1 MPDSDPLST
10 HLDNAMY
17 GPPKLHP
24 DEQRKYLGTFRERVS
39 LLITIEQLQHAQ
51 YQEAFKTE
59 LTEHPDLQAIFN
71 GHTGMSALK
80 PYLTIAGQL
89 QRAFTIVQDDFY
101 GDTPTSSGLV
111 VIAKTAINV
120 YPIAVEKKYPPKS
133 TQNTSTATANSNTGF
148 WQNIKHHL
156 GL

>member
-1 MPDSDPLST
+1 MPDKDQMTS

-24 DEQRKYLGTFRERVS
+24 DEQRTYLGTFRERVS
-39 LLITIEQLQHAQ
+39 LLMSIEQLQNGKYLA
-51 YQEAFKTE
+51 AFQAE
-59 LTEHPDLQAIFN
+59 LVAHPDYQVIFN

-80 PYLTIAGQL
+80 PYLQVAGQL

-101 GDTPTSSGLV
+101 GAKPTDSGLV
-111 VIAKTAINV
+111 VISKKAINAF
-120 YPIAVEKKYPPKS
+120 PIKVEDKAADSDTAQPVANNEHSTFWSKMKK
-133 TQNTSTATANSNTGF
+133 
-148 WQNIKHHL
+148 HL